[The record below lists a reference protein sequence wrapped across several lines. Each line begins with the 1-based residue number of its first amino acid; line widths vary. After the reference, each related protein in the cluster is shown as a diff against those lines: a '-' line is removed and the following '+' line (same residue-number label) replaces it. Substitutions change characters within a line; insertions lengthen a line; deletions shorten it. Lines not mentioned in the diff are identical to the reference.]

1 MPKGQNLSLRVFRTG
16 KGKIYYNPRGNDF
29 FDDDFDNMTPV
40 AQLTDIIIVRLGD
53 SEENNMGVLQLVN
66 KLLQLVNK
74 LRGRPEVDD
83 LVFALSNS
91 RNLQIWWAL

>member
-66 KLLQLVNK
+66 KL
-74 LRGRPEVDD
+74 RGRPEVDD